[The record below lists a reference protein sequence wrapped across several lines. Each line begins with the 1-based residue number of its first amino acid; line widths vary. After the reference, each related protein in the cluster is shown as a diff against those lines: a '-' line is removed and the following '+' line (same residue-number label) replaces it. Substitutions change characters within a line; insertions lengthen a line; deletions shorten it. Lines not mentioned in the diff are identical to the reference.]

1 VVTLEGEDVC
11 LAVWKHIMDLPETTF
26 YRYAGYAA
34 DGRPTQKHGLSSL
47 LKPREYSVQARA
59 TLRCILDRSADHMPH
74 RTQTLPSGEKVVSKV
89 LPATWKWKES
99 IPKINIVNSAFGLKD
114 VSLANLSKIWKLNFS
129 EYDTKKPGDNFAWC
143 STCNRLHSFRKVAI
157 LGTQAE
163 MLWARKLKLHL
174 DSSWAHQELYYANR
188 YRSRFFP
195 AECVTI
201 MHDKMDQAKTTSPVF
216 SHKTKQLDGL
226 MKLPVLVIGMLVHG
240 HGDVRYA
247 HYGLDI
253 FAHDSNYTVGSFA
266 ELLRD
271 LERPPK
277 SSSH

>member
-1 VVTLEGEDVC
+1 
-11 LAVWKHIMDLPETTF
+11 
-26 YRYAGYAA
+26 
-34 DGRPTQKHGLSSL
+34 
-47 LKPREYSVQARA
+47 VQATA
-59 TLRCILDRSADHMPH
+59 TLRCILDRLADHMPH
-74 RTQTLPSGEKVVSKV
+74 RIRILPSSEKIVSTV
-89 LPATWKWKES
+89 LLVIWKWKES
-99 IPKINIVNSAFGLKD
+99 IPEINTVNSAFGLKD
-114 VSLANLSKIWKLNFS
+114 VSLVNLRKIRKLNFS
-129 EYDTKKPGDNFAWC
+129 EYDAKKPGDNFARC
-143 STCNRLHSFRKVAI
+143 STCDRLYSLRKAAI
-157 LGTQAE
+157 LGSQAA

-174 DSSWAHQELYYANR
+174 DSAWVHRELYYANR